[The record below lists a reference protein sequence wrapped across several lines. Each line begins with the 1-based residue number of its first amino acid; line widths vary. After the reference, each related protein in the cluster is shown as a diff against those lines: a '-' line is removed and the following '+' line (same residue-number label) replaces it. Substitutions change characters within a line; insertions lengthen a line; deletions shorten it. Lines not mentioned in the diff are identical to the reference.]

1 MIQKSK
7 VIGYGDYGDPYATV
21 TREKHK
27 CICEDC
33 HREVGRY
40 GHLHEDIRHN
50 SEKGIYRI
58 WICIDCEN
66 EIDNSFS

>member
-7 VIGYGDYGDPYATV
+7 VIGYGDPYATV
-21 TREKHK
+21 APEKHK

-40 GHLHEDIRHN
+40 GHLYEQIKLD
-50 SEKGIYRI
+50 SEKRICRI
-58 WICIDCEN
+58 WICIDCAN
-66 EIDNSFS
+66 EINNSFS